1 MKTSPPP
8 LLVSF
13 KSAKSLIDA
22 LPSSVSER
30 YEKEIEYLIDQNLPP
45 AVSVAVVSIIFGV
58 SSNFI
63 ASILRKKDSQYRT
76 FTIKK
81 GTKRRKI
88 EAPKVGLKIFQSWIG
103 NNLSRALNFPECVFG
118 FIPEMNGVFEAANVH
133 CESEWVYSLDL
144 RDFFNNISR
153 EKVKSEL
160 IDLGYSA
167 HSSELITIFCTYQGR
182 LPQGSPASPI
192 LSNIVFKNTDSLL
205 LRKSKDLDIKYTRYA
220 DDLVFSGI
228 NPMPAELPEIIKEIL
243 LDEGWTIAEEKE
255 HISSLPNRLKVH
267 GLLVHGEKPRLTKG
281 YRNRI
286 RAYKHL
292 MNSGKIK
299 DADLDMV
306 NGHITYAESLDKFNN
321 RPHKD
326 DVPKIV
332 PKKNHRKFKP

>member
-13 KSAKSLIDA
+13 KSAKNLIDA
-22 LPSSVSER
+22 LPPSVSEK
-30 YEKEIEYLIDQNLPP
+30 YEDEIKYLTEKNLPP
-45 AVSVAVVSIIFGV
+45 VVSVAVVSIIFGV
-58 SSNFI
+58 SSNFV
-63 ASILRKKDSQYRT
+63 ASILRRKESQYRN

-103 NNLSRALNFPECVFG
+103 HNLSSTLIFPKCVFG
-118 FIPEMNGVFEAANVH
+118 FIPDMNGVFEAADVH
-133 CESEWVYSLDL
+133 CESKWVYSLDL
-144 RDFFNNISR
+144 RDFFTSISK

-160 IDLGYSA
+160 INLGYSA
-167 HSSELITIFCTYQGR
+167 HSAELITILCTYQGR
-182 LPQGSPASPI
+182 LPQGSPASPV
-192 LSNIVFKNTDSLL
+192 LSNIVFQKTDSRLL
-205 LRKSKDLDIKYTRYA
+205 KKSEELGIKYTRYA

-228 NPMPAELPEIIKEIL
+228 NPMPAALPELIKEVL

-255 HISSLPNRLKVH
+255 HISCLPNRLKVH

-292 MNSGKIK
+292 LNSGKVK

-306 NGHITYAESLDKFNN
+306 NGHISYAENLERFNN
-321 RPHKD
+321 
-326 DVPKIV
+326 
-332 PKKNHRKFKP
+332 